1 MRRSRFCCGALA
13 CWDKP
18 GGGVNFPSPL
28 FHMSAMT
35 NSHPPTLFDQLL
47 AFTIPERDCRGRAV
61 RLGPVLDQ
69 ILSAHDYPPALKLIL
84 GEALVLTSLIGG
96 LLKETDDQLT
106 LQAQTQGGVV
116 SLLVCDY
123 RGGELRGYLQH
134 DPAEFDTLGAAPT
147 LADMF
152 GEGFLAITF
161 DMAASEQRYQG
172 IVPLEGASLTEAVE
186 AYFAQSEQLA
196 TLIRT
201 SVKTGASGNIAGGML
216 VQHLPDGEEG
226 RERIHARLDAP
237 EWEHVSILAA
247 SLQAEELLERDLPL
261 EELVWRL
268 YHEEDEVRVDQ
279 GARIVRGCRC
289 SVARFEEVLSRFSR
303 EDRREMANDDGIIM
317 VDCEF
322 CSKQFPIQD

>member
-1 MRRSRFCCGALA
+1 MNLR
-13 CWDKP
+13 
-18 GGGVNFPSPL
+18 GGVNFPSLPR
-28 FHMSAMT
+28 HMPAMT
-35 NSHPPTLFDQLL
+35 DQPAATLFDRLL
-47 AFTIPERDCRGRAV
+47 TFTIPARDCRGRVV
-61 RLGPVLDQ
+61 RLGPVLDE
-69 ILSAHDYPPALKLIL
+69 ILSAHDYPPALKLVL
-84 GEALVLTSLIGG
+84 GEALVLTALIGG

-106 LQAQTQGGVV
+106 LQAQTEGGVV

-123 RGGELRGYLQH
+123 RNGELRGYLQH

-147 LADMF
+147 LADIF

-161 DMAASEQRYQG
+161 DMAASGQRYQG
-172 IVPLEGASLTEAVE
+172 IVPLEGDSLTSAVE

-201 SVKTGASGNIAGGML
+201 SVKTGASGNIGGGML

-226 RERIHARLDAP
+226 RERLHARLDAP

-247 SLQAEELLERDLPL
+247 SLKAEELVQRDLSL

-268 YHEEDEVRVDQ
+268 YHEEQEVRVDK
-279 GARIVRGCRC
+279 GPAVVRGCRC

-303 EDRREMANDDGIIM
+303 EDRRQMANDDGIIM

-322 CSKQFPIQD
+322 CSRQFPIQD